1 MIDVLQSLAW
11 WQWIIFALVLGA
23 IETFIPGAVAIWF
36 AASAVVIGLL
46 LVVWQD
52 MPWQWQ
58 WVLWAVLGIVAMVW
72 YRNYKKANPDVES
85 EPNLNRRGAKYVG
98 QVFTLVEPIEQGFGK
113 VRIGD
118 GVWKVSGRDAPV
130 GTAVRVTGVD
140 GAVLKVE
147 VS

>member
-1 MIDVLQSLAW
+1 MIEFLQGMTW

-23 IETFIPGAVAIWF
+23 IETFMPGAVAIWF
-36 AASAVVIGLL
+36 AASAAVIGLV
-46 LVVWQD
+46 LVVWPT

-72 YRNYKKANPDVES
+72 YRNYKKANPDVET
-85 EPNLNRRGAKYVG
+85 EPTLNRRGAQYVG
-98 QVFTLVEPIEQGFGK
+98 QVFTLVEPIEQGYGK
-113 VRIGD
+113 VRVGD

-140 GAVLKVE
+140 GAVLEVE
-147 VS
+147 VA